1 MEQEGLL
8 QFKANPS
15 LSDIS
20 LTKAAAPDAE
30 PIRGHKVI
38 LAASSGLFFDLFTK
52 ENQEHV
58 LNFRIPAP
66 IQTKAAMNEDPYN
79 NVFTYMY
86 CNQSFASIKDN
97 ISPNNVF
104 QLYSVAYTLRVKKLI
119 NDLDN
124 LIVNELLD
132 RENCINF
139 YLDGIRFKSDKV
151 TNA

>member
-1 MEQEGLL
+1 
-8 QFKANPS
+8 
-15 LSDIS
+15 
-20 LTKAAAPDAE
+20 
-30 PIRGHKVI
+30 
-38 LAASSGLFFDLFTK
+38 
-52 ENQEHV
+52 
-58 LNFRIPAP
+58 
-66 IQTKAAMNEDPYN
+66 
-79 NVFTYMY
+79 MY

-104 QLYSVAYTLRVKKLI
+104 QLYSVAYTLRIKKLI